1 MLQNKSLK
9 PHNDSIASA
18 CLKALAESS
27 KALKAFSFYPE
38 SHPLR
43 RQILDSAYNALVE
56 LTSGGAVALLVQ
68 RNGFAL
74 PGDSTLENNPVTRAL
89 AQELFVRELQR
100 ITFLPD
106 ISLADFSRF
115 LSLLTLPPQKVTE
128 EGGMGEL
135 ISKSGIQGVVVNQID
150 ISAVY
155 TRKNV
160 GETAGDPADGA
171 DPLQND
177 PPPGTPAQERASEM
191 AELSVEELLTAMA
204 GQKEDAVYRQLSRR
218 LLDKAQPLKQGRHFD
233 YLFKVAMT
241 LVEQNAE
248 QGRDPASRECAAGVV
263 QQLCSGEMAGHLLDH
278 LEDAGF
284 RHRESVFRILELMG
298 TVAVDGA
305 MTRLLAARSNATRKT
320 FSIALVRIGAPA
332 LPSVLAL
339 LKDGRWQVVFTAV
352 AILGEMGNRGAVKAL
367 ALTLHH
373 PDARVRR
380 EAIRVLAKLGGT
392 EATALLL
399 SLVADKDQDQATA
412 LQAITW
418 LGQSRNQMALQ
429 PLIELVQKRDLLGK
443 SHPLK
448 KQALLAIGQ
457 IGERRSLDLLF
468 AVVRKRS
475 WIAPGR
481 GMELKLTALEA
492 IAAVGGE
499 QARQFLQSLVTSG
512 GELGRAAGA
521 AVEALAKRG
530 VNGND

>member
-43 RQILDSAYNALVE
+43 RQILDSAYSALAE

-100 ITFLPD
+100 VTFLPD
-106 ISLADFSRF
+106 ISPADFSRF

-135 ISKSGIQGVVVNQID
+135 ISKNGIQGVVVNQID

-155 TRKNV
+155 TKKNV
-160 GETAGDPADGA
+160 GEAAGDSADGA
-171 DPLQND
+171 DPLQSD
-177 PPPGTPAQERASEM
+177 RPPTAPAQERASEM
-191 AELSVEELLTAMA
+191 AELSIEELFTAMA
-204 GQKEDAVYRQLSRR
+204 GETEDGLYRQLSRR

-233 YLFKVAMT
+233 YLFKVAMA
-241 LVEQNAE
+241 LVEQSAE
-248 QGRDPASRECAAGVV
+248 QGRSAARRECAAAVV
-263 QQLCSGEMAGHLLDH
+263 QQLCSGEMTAHLLDH
-278 LEDAGF
+278 LEDPQF
-284 RHRESVFRILELMG
+284 RQRESVFRIMEVLG

-305 MTRLLAARSNATRKT
+305 MTRLLAARSNATRKS
-320 FSIALVRIGAPA
+320 FSLALVRIGTPA

-373 PDARVRR
+373 PDTRVRK

-399 SLVADKDQDQATA
+399 SLVADKDEDQATA

-429 PLIELVQKRDLLGK
+429 PLIELVQKRDVFGK

-457 IGERRSLDLLF
+457 IGERHSLDLLF
-468 AVVRKRS
+468 AVVRRRG
-475 WIAPGR
+475 WITPGR
-481 GMELKLTALEA
+481 QMELKLAALAA

-499 QARQFLQSLVTSG
+499 PARNFLRSVAGKG
-512 GELGRAAGA
+512 GQLGRAAGA
-521 AVEALAKRG
+521 GLEALAKKG
-530 VNGND
+530 VSAND